1 MKYLLLFSFA
11 ALSASAQDFCRMDVN
26 PPVKRFQLDVQP
38 SYFISADPN
47 GRYVGVISSGNNI
60 YDMEDVTDGRPKS
73 IKVPGSYD
81 PVFTPDG
88 KYLTI
93 PTGIFYDASEVR
105 SAMQKGDASITP
117 SSLGKG
123 DGAAQSPYQSI
134 GVLSQTAT
142 NSSYMYLSDV
152 KEGNSSANLEY
163 FVVDVD
169 HTEKTLLTKSKGNL
183 CGNIPEGNTPMVSQD
198 GKYVSILNTA
208 TRSTQIYRINLE
220 GSCPMMVDLGIPTGK
235 VSFDF
240 SANPRRLAFHVD
252 RASTNV
258 TWFSGLGR
266 GITKDTYVMDL
277 NVTGAGRDNEKWNVT
292 GVQRLGVHSEESTG
306 TYYPRFRRDGTLV
319 AISVDNEPRTVDGVT
334 VSNTNYYLDV
344 FQPRNGRTNRSY
356 DPAMMLD
363 PFCDNGTLKDKAF
376 APLAL
381 AYLWKNA
388 CDQSTMADRYRD
400 SLLLPPSMDHDACVA
415 LVDRFWNQRKEAFLN
430 SPVLFDEFNGPN
442 VTNAAHGTV
451 REHATPGMLAFTPAQ
466 LKQSCPAERAR
477 ARGTNTG
484 GNGRTVETSPEQLM
498 MNKCGG
504 CHDTE
509 HTSAGI
515 AFQSGH
521 NINRTT
527 NNRYQG
533 LNADTAQ
540 MAMMAIWGDRMP
552 PGGSEHLRDADKKK
566 MTKYLIDMLPA
577 ADRDGFQT
585 QIREMGGSW

>member
-1 MKYLLLFSFA
+1 
-11 ALSASAQDFCRMDVN
+11 MDVN

-60 YDMEDVTDGRPKS
+60 YDMDDVVDGKPKS
-73 IKVPGSYD
+73 IRVPGSYD

-93 PTGIFYDASEVR
+93 PTGIFYDAGEVK
-105 SAMQKGDASITP
+105 SAMQKGEAFITP
-117 SSLGKG
+117 SSVGKG
-123 DGAAQSPYQSI
+123 DSSAQSPYQSI
-134 GVLSQTAT
+134 GVLSQTNEKT
-142 NSSYMYLSDV
+142 SYMYLSDV
-152 KEGNSSANLEY
+152 KEGNASADLEY
-163 FVVDVD
+163 FIADVD
-169 HTEKTLLTKSKGNL
+169 HTGKTLTTQKSGTL
-183 CGNIPEGNTPMVSQD
+183 CSNIPQGNTPMVSQD
-198 GKYVSILNTA
+198 GKYVSILNTT

-240 SANPRRLAFHVD
+240 NANPRRIAFHVD

-258 TWFSGLGR
+258 TWFSGLGK

-277 NVTGAGRDNEKWNVT
+277 SVTAPDRDNEKWNVT

-306 TYYPRFRRDGTLV
+306 TYYPRFRKDGTLV
-319 AISVDNEPRTVDGVT
+319 AISVDNEPRTIDGVT
-334 VSNTNYYLDV
+334 ISNTNYYLDV
-344 FQPRNGRTNRSY
+344 FQPRNGRTNKVY

-388 CDQSTMADRYRD
+388 CDQSSMTDRYRD
-400 SLLLPPSMDHDACVA
+400 SLLLPPSMDHDACIA
-415 LVDRFWNQRKEAFLN
+415 LVDRFWSQRREAFLD
-430 SPVLFDEFNGPN
+430 SPIVFDEFNGPA

-451 REHATPGMLAFTPAQ
+451 REHASAAMTAFSPAQ

-477 ARGTNTG
+477 ERVVHAITPA
-484 GNGRTVETSPEQLM
+484 RTVETTAEQLI

-509 HTSAGI
+509 HTSGGI

-521 NINRTT
+521 NINRTS
-527 NNRYQG
+527 NGEYSG
-533 LNADTAQ
+533 LNAGTAQ
-540 MAMMAIWGDRMP
+540 FAMLAIWDDRMP

-566 MTKYLIDMLPA
+566 MTKYLLDFLPA
-577 ADRDGFQT
+577 AERTQFQT

>member
-1 MKYLLLFSFA
+1 MKYFILFSVVV
-11 ALSASAQDFCRMDVN
+11 LNASAQDFCRMDVN
-26 PPVKRFQLDVQP
+26 PPVKRFSLDVQP

-60 YDMEDVTDGRPKS
+60 YDMDDVVDGRPKS

-93 PTGIFYDASEVR
+93 PTGIFYDAGEVK
-105 SAMQKGDASITP
+105 SALQKGESGITP
-117 SSLGKG
+117 SSVGKG
-123 DGAAQSPYQSI
+123 DSAAQTPYQSI
-134 GVLSQTAT
+134 GILSSGGGKT
-142 NSSYMYLSDV
+142 SYMYLSDV
-152 KEGNSSANLEY
+152 KEGNSSADLEY
-163 FVVDVD
+163 FVAEVDD
-169 HTEKTLLTKSKGNL
+169 AAKTLTTKSSGTL
-183 CGNIPEGNTPMVSQD
+183 CANMPQGNTPMVSQD
-198 GKYVSILNTA
+198 GKYVSILNTQ
-208 TRSTQIYRINLE
+208 TRSTQIYKINLG

-240 SANPRRLAFHVD
+240 GTNPRRLAFHVD

-258 TWFSGLGR
+258 TWFSGLGK

-277 NVTGAGRDNEKWNVT
+277 NVTGSRDNEKWNVT

-306 TYYPRFRRDGTLV
+306 TYYPRFRKDGTLV
-319 AISVDNEPRTVDGVT
+319 AISVDNEPRTIDGVT
-334 VSNTNYYLDV
+334 TPNTNYYLDV
-344 FQPRNGRTNRSY
+344 FNPRNGRTNRTY

-388 CDQSTMADRYRD
+388 CDQSSMTDRYRD
-400 SLLLPPSMDHDACVA
+400 SLLLPASMDHDACVA
-415 LVDRFWNQRKEAFLN
+415 LVDRFWSQRKEAFLN
-430 SPVLFDEFNGPN
+430 SPIMFDEFNGSN
-442 VTNAAHGTV
+442 VTNASHGTV
-451 REHATPGMLAFTPAQ
+451 REHASASMLAFSAADI
-466 LKQSCPAERAR
+466 KRSCPAERAG
-477 ARGTNTG
+477 AREVHTANP
-484 GNGRTVETSPEQLM
+484 GRTVETTPEQLI

-515 AFQSGH
+515 AFQNGH
-521 NINRTT
+521 NINRTSSDS
-527 NNRYQG
+527 YMG

-540 MAMMAIWGDRMP
+540 MAMMAIWGTRMP
-552 PGGSEHLRDADKKK
+552 PGGSEHLREADKKK
-566 MTKYLIDMLPA
+566 MTKYLMDLLPA
-577 ADRDGFQT
+577 ADRTQFQN